1 MNRPVLKSEC
11 EVGEGAAV
19 DSVEATVKETAPAL
33 RRVAGAK
40 AQKVMSAL
48 SVAGLGFVNPVIRI
62 AAGEEPR
69 PQLADLWR
77 MLGVPL
83 VAVALFLAA
92 WSAGASQVQTSL
104 GQIPGPA
111 AVWTQFDALI
121 DEHAAMRLKEKE
133 FLARQDARNQQ
144 LAAAGR
150 AGEAK
155 SRNFTGKPTY
165 IDQIGTSLKTVFFGF
180 LVATI
185 VALNTGAM
193 EPVDIPNTAWGLLL
207 LGTGT
212 WLISTT
218 HRYKLSGCTSITDM
232 IRGEVARYS
241 LTYTVL
247 QAGIAGLSGKPLA
260 WRRTPKFALKTAN
273 DSILATSYY
282 ETVLGFVLLLFAM
295 AALLGS
301 DRLGFEFALLIA
313 GSLGTLAFRFLCA
326 TYMSALAI
334 DHARRQLGSDQDDP
348 HEAAALAIGEE
359 AAKTRLSTVSS

>member
-133 FLARQDARNQQ
+133 FLARQDARNPLIQI
-144 LAAAGR
+144 
-150 AGEAK
+150 
-155 SRNFTGKPTY
+155 FKPV
-165 IDQIGTSLKTVFFGF
+165 S
-180 LVATI
+180 
-185 VALNTGAM
+185 
-193 EPVDIPNTAWGLLL
+193 
-207 LGTGT
+207 
-212 WLISTT
+212 
-218 HRYKLSGCTSITDM
+218 
-232 IRGEVARYS
+232 
-241 LTYTVL
+241 
-247 QAGIAGLSGKPLA
+247 PLA
-260 WRRTPKFALKTAN
+260 WLPIVTMIVSALYVNAADAIPKSFLISAITVTLCSLWPTLINTALGVTSIDKDLLNVSKVLQLKTA
-273 DSILATSYY
+273 DKIFKL
-282 ETVLGFVLLLFAM
+282 VLPSSLPLIFTGLRLS
-295 AALLGS
+295 LGV
-301 DRLGFEFALLIA
+301 GWMVLIA
-313 GSLGTLAFRFLCA
+313 AEMLAQNPGLGKFVWDEFQNGSSTSLARIMVAVLTIGVIGFLLDRVMYA
-326 TYMSALAI
+326 LQAAFTY
-334 DHARRQLGSDQDDP
+334 SD
-348 HEAAALAIGEE
+348 
-359 AAKTRLSTVSS
+359 KR